1 MDISGLWKYDEL
13 KKQYNAVAAE
23 LDTVKKTATQLT
35 HENMSLRSTLD
46 SLREDRNNW
55 LNKCIHLEK
64 EAESS
69 ELATQKRIERAD
81 GVIEQLHKEID
92 QLKKEAGE
100 LKWGY
105 HEMLTAD
112 GIRIAGWI
120 PIEGT
125 AYQILSKTPAM
136 FPQFC
141 KEKQVP
147 EK

>member
-1 MDISGLWKYDEL
+1 MDITGIWKYDEL

-23 LDTVKKTATQLT
+23 LDAVKKTATQLT
-35 HENMSLRSTLD
+35 NENNDLKRELDILDDEGRKYRRATLEASIKLD
-46 SLREDRNNW
+46 KAEARIKE
-55 LNKCIHLEK
+55 LEAK
-64 EAESS
+64 PS
-69 ELATQKRIERAD
+69 QP
-81 GVIEQLHKEID
+81 
-92 QLKKEAGE
+92 
-100 LKWGY
+100 KWGY

-141 KEKQVP
+141 KEKRVP

>member
-1 MDISGLWKYDEL
+1 MDITGIWKYDEL

-23 LDTVKKTATQLT
+23 LDAVKKTATQLT
-35 HENMSLRSTLD
+35 NENNDLKREVDILDDEGRKYRRATLEASIKLD
-46 SLREDRNNW
+46 KAEARIKEL
-55 LNKCIHLEK
+55 
-64 EAESS
+64 EAEVS
-69 ELATQKRIERAD
+69 QP
-81 GVIEQLHKEID
+81 
-92 QLKKEAGE
+92 
-100 LKWGY
+100 KWGY

-141 KEKQVP
+141 KEKRVP

>member
-1 MDISGLWKYDEL
+1 MDITGIWKYSEL
-13 KKQYNAVAAE
+13 KKQYNAVVAE
-23 LDTVKKTATQLT
+23 LNTVKKTATQLT
-35 HENMSLRSTLD
+35 NENNDLKRELD
-46 SLREDRNNW
+46 KLDDDYTADYERLLGESQTYRRAIDKAVIANVEVSMKLDKAEARIKE
-55 LNKCIHLEK
+55 LEAK
-64 EAESS
+64 
-69 ELATQKRIERAD
+69 
-81 GVIEQLHKEID
+81 V
-92 QLKKEAGE
+92 GE
-100 LKWGY
+100 PKWGY
-105 HEMLTAD
+105 HEMMTTD

>member
-1 MDISGLWKYDEL
+1 MDITGIWKYSEL
-13 KKQYNAVAAE
+13 KKQYNAVVAE
-23 LDTVKKTATQLT
+23 LNTVKKTATQLT
-35 HENMSLRSTLD
+35 NENNDLKRELD
-46 SLREDRNNW
+46 KLDDDYTADYERLLGESQTYRRAIDEAVIANVEVRMKLDKAEARIKE
-55 LNKCIHLEK
+55 LEAK
-64 EAESS
+64 
-69 ELATQKRIERAD
+69 
-81 GVIEQLHKEID
+81 
-92 QLKKEAGE
+92 AGE
-100 LKWGY
+100 PKWGY
-105 HEMLTAD
+105 HEMMTTD

>member
-1 MDISGLWKYDEL
+1 MDITGIWKYSEL
-13 KKQYNAVAAE
+13 KKQYNAVTAE
-23 LDTVKKTATQLT
+23 LDAVKKTATQLT
-35 HENMSLRSTLD
+35 NENNDLKREVDILD
-46 SLREDRNNW
+46 DEGRKYRRATIEASIKLDKTEARIKE
-55 LNKCIHLEK
+55 L
-64 EAESS
+64 EAEVS
-69 ELATQKRIERAD
+69 EP
-81 GVIEQLHKEID
+81 
-92 QLKKEAGE
+92 
-100 LKWGY
+100 KWGY

>member
-1 MDISGLWKYDEL
+1 MDITGIWKYDEL

-23 LDTVKKTATQLT
+23 LDAVKKTATQLT
-35 HENMSLRSTLD
+35 NENNDLKRELDILDDEGRKYRRATLEASMKLD
-46 SLREDRNNW
+46 KAEARIKE
-55 LNKCIHLEK
+55 LEAL
-64 EAESS
+64 EAKVS
-69 ELATQKRIERAD
+69 QP
-81 GVIEQLHKEID
+81 
-92 QLKKEAGE
+92 
-100 LKWGY
+100 KWGY

-141 KEKQVP
+141 KEKRVP

>member
-1 MDISGLWKYDEL
+1 MDITGIWKYSEL
-13 KKQYNAVAAE
+13 KKQYNAVVAE
-23 LDTVKKTATQLT
+23 LNTVKKTATQLT
-35 HENMSLRSTLD
+35 NENNDLKRELDKLDDDYTADYERLLGETQQYRRSFKEL
-46 SLREDRNNW
+46 SIKAIKVNMK
-55 LNKCIHLEK
+55 LNKAEARIKELEAK
-64 EAESS
+64 
-69 ELATQKRIERAD
+69 
-81 GVIEQLHKEID
+81 
-92 QLKKEAGE
+92 AGE
-100 LKWGY
+100 PKWGY
-105 HEMLTAD
+105 HEMMTTD

>member
-1 MDISGLWKYDEL
+1 MDITGIWKYSEL
-13 KKQYNAVAAE
+13 KKRYNAVVAE
-23 LDTVKKTATQLT
+23 LNTVKKTATQLT
-35 HENMSLRSTLD
+35 NENNDLKRELD
-46 SLREDRNNW
+46 KLDDDYTADYERMLGESQTYRRAIDKAAIANIEVSMKLDKAEARIKE
-55 LNKCIHLEK
+55 L
-64 EAESS
+64 EAEVS
-69 ELATQKRIERAD
+69 QP
-81 GVIEQLHKEID
+81 
-92 QLKKEAGE
+92 
-100 LKWGY
+100 KWGY

>member
-1 MDISGLWKYDEL
+1 MDITGIWKYSKL

-23 LDTVKKTATQLT
+23 LDAVKKTATQLT
-35 HENMSLRSTLD
+35 NENNDLKREVDILDDEGRKYRRATLEA
-46 SLREDRNNW
+46 SIK
-55 LNKCIHLEK
+55 LNKAEARIKELEAK
-64 EAESS
+64 AS
-69 ELATQKRIERAD
+69 QP
-81 GVIEQLHKEID
+81 
-92 QLKKEAGE
+92 
-100 LKWGY
+100 KWGY

-125 AYQILSKTPAM
+125 AYQILSKTPTM

-141 KEKQVP
+141 KEKRVP

>member
-1 MDISGLWKYDEL
+1 MDITGIWKYSEL

-35 HENMSLRSTLD
+35 NENNDLKRELDKLDGDYTRALRGNI
-46 SLREDRNNW
+46 EANI
-55 LNKCIHLEK
+55 KLEK
-64 EAESS
+64 AEARIKELEAEVS
-69 ELATQKRIERAD
+69 QP
-81 GVIEQLHKEID
+81 
-92 QLKKEAGE
+92 
-100 LKWGY
+100 KWGY
-105 HEMLTAD
+105 HEMMTTD

>member
-1 MDISGLWKYDEL
+1 MNISGLWKYDEL
-13 KKQYNAVAAE
+13 KKQYNAVVAE
-23 LDTVKKTATQLT
+23 LNTVKKTATQLT
-35 HENMSLRSTLD
+35 NENNDLKRELDKLDGDYTRKLRGNI
-46 SLREDRNNW
+46 EANI
-55 LNKCIHLEK
+55 KLEK
-64 EAESS
+64 AETRIKELEAEVS
-69 ELATQKRIERAD
+69 QP
-81 GVIEQLHKEID
+81 
-92 QLKKEAGE
+92 
-100 LKWGY
+100 KWGY

-141 KEKQVP
+141 KEKRVP

>member
-1 MDISGLWKYDEL
+1 MDITGIWKYSEL

-35 HENMSLRSTLD
+35 NENNDLKRELDKLDGDYTRALRGNI
-46 SLREDRNNW
+46 EANI
-55 LNKCIHLEK
+55 KLEK
-64 EAESS
+64 AEARIKELEAEVS
-69 ELATQKRIERAD
+69 EP
-81 GVIEQLHKEID
+81 
-92 QLKKEAGE
+92 
-100 LKWGY
+100 KWGY

-141 KEKQVP
+141 KEKRVP

>member
-1 MDISGLWKYDEL
+1 MDITGIWKYSEL

-23 LDTVKKTATQLT
+23 LAAVKKTATQLT
-35 HENMSLRSTLD
+35 NENNDLKRELD
-46 SLREDRNNW
+46 ELDDDYTAYRVRAFEELGIKNIKVNMK
-55 LNKCIHLEK
+55 LNKAEARIKEL
-64 EAESS
+64 EAEVS
-69 ELATQKRIERAD
+69 EP
-81 GVIEQLHKEID
+81 
-92 QLKKEAGE
+92 
-100 LKWGY
+100 KWGY

-141 KEKQVP
+141 KEKRVP

>member
-1 MDISGLWKYDEL
+1 MDITGIWKYSEL

-23 LDTVKKTATQLT
+23 LDAVKKTATQLT
-35 HENMSLRSTLD
+35 NENNDLKRELD
-46 SLREDRNNW
+46 KLDGDYTRAIRANIEANI
-55 LNKCIHLEK
+55 KLEK
-64 EAESS
+64 AETRIKELEAEAS
-69 ELATQKRIERAD
+69 QP
-81 GVIEQLHKEID
+81 
-92 QLKKEAGE
+92 
-100 LKWGY
+100 KWGY

-120 PIEGT
+120 PVEGT
-125 AYQILSKTPAM
+125 PYQILSKTPAM